1 MVAMPGTSFA
11 ANMQGGL
18 GNTGNKDNRPAVIQK
33 GSHLSGLFGSAKSLP
48 WCTSTRTHNCRHH
61 ATNHMTHAM

>member
-1 MVAMPGTSFA
+1 MSGSSFA

-18 GNTGNKDNRPAVIQK
+18 ASTGNKDYRPAVIQK
-33 GSHLSGLFGSAKSLP
+33 SPHFTGSVGAAKPLP

-61 ATNHMTHAM
+61 ATKAHAM